1 MKKLL
6 LLIAIVTASMQLFAQ
21 HSVGT
26 FTLQPKAGVNISSM
40 QKGGGAKIGFVGGLE
55 GEYQLTDMVSMSAGV
70 IYSQQGEKESFYYN
84 TSWDETYKY
93 DYINVPIMAN
103 VYVLKGFA
111 VKLGVQPGFL
121 VHDNLNGTVEAKSFD
136 FSIPVGLSYEYKNI
150 VLDARYIHGL
160 TKVANHL
167 DEKNSL
173 FQFTL
178 GYKFEL

>member
-70 IYSQQGEKESFYYN
+70 IYSQQGEKNPFITIPPGTKHISMIISMCL
-84 TSWDETYKY
+84 SWQMY
-93 DYINVPIMAN
+93 M
-103 VYVLKGFA
+103 F
-111 VKLGVQPGFL
+111 
-121 VHDNLNGTVEAKSFD
+121 
-136 FSIPVGLSYEYKNI
+136 
-150 VLDARYIHGL
+150 
-160 TKVANHL
+160 
-167 DEKNSL
+167 
-173 FQFTL
+173 
-178 GYKFEL
+178 